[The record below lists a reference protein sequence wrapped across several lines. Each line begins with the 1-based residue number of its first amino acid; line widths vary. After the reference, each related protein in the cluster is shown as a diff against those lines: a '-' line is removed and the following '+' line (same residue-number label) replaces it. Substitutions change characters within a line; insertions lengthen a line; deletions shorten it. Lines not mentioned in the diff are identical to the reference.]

1 MEVSGMNKTI
11 ALTDET
17 STLVE
22 RLIKETT
29 LGSLTFIVQDSH
41 VIQLERHEKYQFSNR
56 PQKAEAKT
64 RLKLVEPRQPVE
76 RIQSAL
82 AGIQLGQV
90 VVKVQAGRIVQIDR
104 TEKQR
109 LQELMGVGGD
119 GI

>member
-1 MEVSGMNKTI
+1 MNKAI
-11 ALTDET
+11 ALATET
-17 STLVE
+17 NTLVE
-22 RLIKETT
+22 RLIKETK

-56 PQKAEAKT
+56 PQKVEARP
-64 RLKLVEPRQPVE
+64 RLKLVETRQPLE
-76 RIQSAL
+76 RIQNAL
-82 AGIQLGQV
+82 AGIQFGQV

-109 LQELMGVGGD
+109 LQELVGVGGD